1 MVFDLKA
8 QELRDSRQRLRVPK
22 VRPATFREANWSD
35 ATALG
40 GRPLLGCH
48 GGTWKPVGEIR
59 RKLDE
64 RKF

>member
-1 MVFDLKA
+1 
-8 QELRDSRQRLRVPK
+8 
-22 VRPATFREANWSD
+22 
-35 ATALG
+35 
-40 GRPLLGCH
+40 LLGCH